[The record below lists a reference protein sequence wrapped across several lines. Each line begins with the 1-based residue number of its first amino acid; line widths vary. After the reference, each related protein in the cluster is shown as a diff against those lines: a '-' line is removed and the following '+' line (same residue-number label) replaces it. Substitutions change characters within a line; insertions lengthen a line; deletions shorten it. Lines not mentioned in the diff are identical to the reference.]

1 MTFIQQFKAYP
12 SFNRFKGLLAQHTVS
27 ESEITAAVYVSV
39 MESLDGM
46 VPGVEYTAEDLCG
59 KIVWSQWP
67 TKGQHRAMG
76 ICLSFLVAEQLVP
89 LVRTS
94 PAHRRNK
101 RYSLKLA
108 NA

>member
-1 MTFIQQFKAYP
+1 MTFIEQFQAHP
-12 SFNRFKGLLAQHTVS
+12 SHKRFSSLLAMHKVA
-27 ESEITAAVYVSV
+27 ESDLIAAVYVSV
-39 MESLDGM
+39 MESVDGM
-46 VPGVEYTAEDLCG
+46 VPGVQYTTQDLCG
-59 KIVWSQWP
+59 ELLWSHWP
-67 TKGQHRAMG
+67 SKGQHRAMG

-94 PAHRRNK
+94 PAHKRNK

>member
-1 MTFIQQFKAYP
+1 MSVINQFKSYQ
-12 SFNRFKGLLAQHTVS
+12 SYNRFSSLMAPHEVDLSVV
-27 ESEITAAVYVSV
+27 IMAVYVSAI
-39 MESLDGM
+39 ESVEGLI
-46 VPGVEYTAEDLCG
+46 PGAQYTTEDLCG
-59 KIVWSQWP
+59 PIVWSQWP
-67 TKGQHRAMG
+67 SKGQHRALG

-101 RYSLKLA
+101 RYSMKLA

>member
-1 MTFIQQFKAYP
+1 MTFIDQVQAHPAYK
-12 SFNRFKGLLAQHTVS
+12 RFSSLLAKHEVA
-27 ESEITAAVYVSV
+27 ESDLIAAVYISV
-39 MESLDGM
+39 MESVGGM
-46 VPGVEYTAEDLCG
+46 VPGVQYTTEDLCG
-59 KIVWSQWP
+59 KIVWNQWP

-94 PAHRRNK
+94 PAHKRNK